1 MLVDITKLK
10 DSIGNFTN
18 PLDYFVFVLPVN
30 VVSCIEPIVLARQ
43 TPQEITETQSWQS
56 MRTEQ
61 WDHLTVSLASSDI
74 AENIST
80 VSTVSTD
87 VWPS

>member
-10 DSIGNFTN
+10 DFIGNFTN

-43 TPQEITETQSWQS
+43 TPQEITETQS
-56 MRTEQ
+56 
-61 WDHLTVSLASSDI
+61 
-74 AENIST
+74 
-80 VSTVSTD
+80 
-87 VWPS
+87 